1 MMYVASL
8 ALKSLWNRRLA
19 TVLTT
24 LSITFSVS
32 LFLGIER
39 IRVGAHEGFAHTI
52 SKTDLIVGA
61 KGGTVQLLLYSV
73 FRIGSATD
81 NMSYDSFEH
90 LSEHPAVAWTIPYS
104 LGDSHRGFRVVGTDE
119 NFYKHYQ
126 YLRDRHIELQQG
138 EQSKGVFD
146 VVLGSAVAEK
156 LGYQLGDP
164 VVLSHGVSDVS
175 FQDHGDK
182 PFKVVGILKRTSTPI
197 DRSLYITL
205 EGMEAIHMDWV
216 DGAPPLEG
224 QGADPETLRAEHI
237 KVDQITSFLLG
248 TKSRISV
255 LQLQRDINDYEPEPL
270 MAIIPGVVLGELW
283 DGISYAENGLRVVS
297 FFVIVVGL
305 LGMLVAIYNSLSE
318 RRREM
323 AILRSLGVGASVV
336 FRLMLYESMFLTGI
350 GALLGIVLMYI
361 VLLVGQ
367 PLMEESFGIYV
378 PIEGLSMQESL
389 YLVAILGFSMLL
401 AIVPAVRAYR
411 NTLYDGL
418 TIRT

>member
-1 MMYVASL
+1 MYVVSL

-19 TVLTT
+19 TVLTVV
-24 LSITFSVS
+24 SIAFSVS

-39 IRVGAHEGFAHTI
+39 IRIGAHEGFAHTI

-61 KGGTVQLLLYSV
+61 KGGTVQLLLYTV

-81 NMSYDSFEH
+81 NMSYESFEEF
-90 LSEHPAVAWTIPYS
+90 SQHPDVAWTIPYS
-104 LGDSHRGFRVVGTDE
+104 LGDSHRGFRVVGTNT
-119 NFYKHYQ
+119 NFYKYYQ
-126 YLRDRHIELQQG
+126 YLRDRHIQFEKGNEPQ
-138 EQSKGVFD
+138 GVFD
-146 VVLGSAVAEK
+146 VVMGSAVAEK
-156 LGYQLGDP
+156 LGYKLGDP

-175 FQDHGDK
+175 FQEHGDK
-182 PFKVVGILKRTSTPI
+182 PFKVVGVLKRTATPI

-224 QGADPETLRAEHI
+224 QGVDPKDLSADNI
-237 KVDQITSFLLG
+237 KVEQITAFLLG

-255 LQLQRDINDYEPEPL
+255 LQLQRDINDYEFEPL

-361 VLLVGQ
+361 VLLVSQ
-367 PLMEESFGIYV
+367 PLMEESFGIFV
-378 PIEGLSMQESL
+378 PIEGLSLQEGL
-389 YLVAILGFSMLL
+389 YLAAIFGFSMLL
-401 AIVPAVRAYR
+401 AVVPAVRAYR